1 MPRKR
6 AKRNEYEARLIQLL
20 KRRFEQARLKV
31 QDHLKVGKLPLEIDM
46 LVRFGGERSRLNT
59 ARLPKLFRYFRQ
71 HNVLEIKTEQT
82 PLRVSDLLKLQ
93 AYTWLY
99 MEQRQV
105 HEVEQVTATVIA
117 HHLPA
122 TVRVA
127 LPALKYRR
135 VHKGVYK
142 SRSAFDSYLLDLSE
156 LPEAL
161 TPEEL
166 QIFTN
171 RARREKVFLLRM
183 DDPKKQALV
192 DAMNDLYQSEV
203 KKLMV
208 YLDAKQKKVKRYV
221 DIIGRKRVA
230 AALPKEEHLAALSK
244 KDLLSA
250 LSKKDIVAAMG
261 DDETLRLVYT
271 KMGRER
277 FLKKVEE
284 ISRRPIRKQQ
294 TQAARP

>member
-1 MPRKR
+1 MTRKR
-6 AKRNEYEARLIQLL
+6 AKRNQYEARLIQLL

-31 QDHLKVGKLPLEIDM
+31 QDHLKVGRLPLEIDM
-46 LVRFGGERSRLNT
+46 LVRSRRMRSNAIP

-82 PLRVSDLLKLQ
+82 PLKVGDLLKLQ

-122 TVRVA
+122 SVRAA

-135 VHKGVYK
+135 MRKGVYK
-142 SRSAFDSYLLDLSE
+142 NRSAFDSYLLDLSE
-156 LPEAL
+156 LPETL
-161 TPEEL
+161 PREEL

-171 RARREKVFLLRM
+171 RARREKIFILRM

-192 DAMNDLYQSEV
+192 DAMNDLYKSEV

-230 AALPKEEHLAALSK
+230 AALPKEELLAALSK

-250 LSKKDIVAAMG
+250 LSAKDIIAVKG
-261 DDETLRLVYT
+261 DKEALSVLLA

-277 FLKKVEE
+277 LLKTLDQ
-284 ISRRPIRKQQ
+284 ISRRPVRKHQLR
-294 TQAARP
+294 AARP